1 MAKDL
6 TNSRLD
12 RQNILNNEIAVDEIQ
27 QKSGIE
33 GILWDGKMFVTR
45 EMTAN
50 FFGVDIRTISRY
62 LEENSEELSANGY
75 QVLRGKEL
83 KAFLEAA
90 KNSGKDIYVPTKTTI
105 LGVFDFRAFLN
116 MAMLLSESEKARAL
130 RQLML
135 DIVIDLINRKTG
147 GGTKY
152 INQRDKDFVFS
163 SLQEDNYR
171 RQFTDAL
178 KNYVEDNQYKYAHF
192 TDMIYVSIFK
202 EKAKEYKKILDLKAS
217 DKVRD
222 TFYSEILDIIAAYE
236 SGLADAIM
244 REYERKGDIL
254 SQQETEELFRRFE
267 KMALW
272 KPLIQ
277 RGRVKMASRDMA
289 LRDAFH
295 YQLSEYIQPLDKD
308 EYQKFLGAAGDELD
322 RLMAQKKGI
331 IWGEYYYLMNAM
343 KFCYE
348 YSFIRS
354 NPSELQR
361 DCRYVQKDRRADFS
375 CQEWRGR
382 FSRYGY

>member
-12 RQNILNNEIAVDEIQ
+12 RQNILNNEMAVEEIQ
-27 QKSGIE
+27 QTSKIKTVFWNE
-33 GILWDGKMFVTR
+33 KYYLTKDMVADYFQ
-45 EMTAN
+45 
-50 FFGVDIRTISRY
+50 VDVRTIERY
-62 LEENSEELSANGY
+62 ISNYSDELCANGFE
-75 QVLRGKEL
+75 LIKGKKLAEFIEAYNA
-83 KAFLEAA
+83 AFAT
-90 KNSGKDIYVPTKTTI
+90 DINVARKI
-105 LGVFDFRAFLN
+105 RSISVFDFRAFLN
-116 MAMLLSESEKARAL
+116 MAMLLSESERARAL
-130 RQLML
+130 RQLIL
-135 DIVIDLINRKTG
+135 DIVIDIINRKTG

-178 KNYVEDNQYKYAHF
+178 QNYVVDNRYKYAYF

-236 SGLADAIM
+236 SGLADAIKQD
-244 REYERKGDIL
+244 YERIGHKL
-254 SQQETEELFRRFE
+254 SQSETETLFKQFE
-267 KMALW
+267 NMALW

-308 EYQKFLGAAGDELD
+308 EYQKFLGAAGDELE
-322 RLMAQKKGI
+322 RLMQENQEVFKRLK
-331 IWGEYYYLMNAM
+331 E
-343 KFCYE
+343 
-348 YSFIRS
+348 
-354 NPSELQR
+354 R
-361 DCRYVQKDRRADFS
+361 D
-375 CQEWRGR
+375 
-382 FSRYGY
+382 

>member
-1 MAKDL
+1 MTKDL
-6 TNSRLD
+6 TTSRID
-12 RQNILNNEIAVDEIQ
+12 RQNILNNEIAIEEISG
-27 QKSGIE
+27 KSGVE
-33 GILWDGKMFVTR
+33 GILWDNALFVTR
-45 EMTAN
+45 EMTAAY
-50 FFGVDIRTISRY
+50 FDVDIRTISRY
-62 LEENSEELSANGY
+62 LEQNNEELTANGY
-75 QVLRGKEL
+75 QVLRGKRL
-83 KAFLEAA
+83 KSFLEAA
-90 KNSGKDIYVPTKTTI
+90 KESGKDINVPTKTTI

-178 KNYVEDNQYKYAHF
+178 KLYVEDDRYKYAHF
-192 TDMIYVSIFK
+192 TDMIYVSIFR
-202 EKAKEYKKILDLKAS
+202 EKSKEYKKILDLKAT

-236 SGLADAIM
+236 SGLADAIKQ
-244 REYERKGDIL
+244 EYDSLGHVLSRK
-254 SQQETEELFRRFE
+254 ETEDLFKRFE
-267 KMALW
+267 NMALW

-308 EYQKFLGAAGDELD
+308 EYQKFLGAAGDELE
-322 RLMAQKKGI
+322 RLMA
-331 IWGEYYYLMNAM
+331 EN
-343 KFCYE
+343 
-348 YSFIRS
+348 
-354 NPSELQR
+354 
-361 DCRYVQKDRRADFS
+361 
-375 CQEWRGR
+375 QEVLKRLKER
-382 FSRYGY
+382 E

>member
-1 MAKDL
+1 MSKDL

-12 RQNILNNEIAVDEIQ
+12 RQNILNNDIAVEEIQ
-27 QKSGIE
+27 AKSGVE
-33 GILWDGKMFVTR
+33 GIMWEGKIYVTR
-45 EMTAN
+45 EMTAQ
-50 FFGVDIRTISRY
+50 FFDVDIRTVSRY
-62 LEENSEELSANGY
+62 LEQNSQELSENGY
-75 QVLRGKEL
+75 EVLRGKKL
-83 KAFLEAA
+83 KSFLEAA
-90 KNSGKDIYVPTKTTI
+90 KNSGKDINVPTKTTV

-171 RQFTDAL
+171 RRFTDAL
-178 KNYVEDNQYKYAHF
+178 KNYVEDNRFKYAHF

-202 EKAKEYKKILDLKAS
+202 EKAKEYKKILDLKAN

-236 SGLADAIM
+236 SGLSDAIKQK
-244 REYERKGDIL
+244 YEKLGRVL
-254 SQQETEELFRRFE
+254 LQSEVEELFRSFE
-267 KMALW
+267 NLALW

-277 RGRVKMASRDMA
+277 RGRIKMASRDMA

-295 YQLSEYIQPLDKD
+295 YQLSEYITPLDKE

-322 RLMAQKKGI
+322 RLMQENQEVLRRLK
-331 IWGEYYYLMNAM
+331 E
-343 KFCYE
+343 
-348 YSFIRS
+348 
-354 NPSELQR
+354 R
-361 DCRYVQKDRRADFS
+361 D
-375 CQEWRGR
+375 
-382 FSRYGY
+382 

>member
-1 MAKDL
+1 MTKDL

-12 RQNILNNEIAVDEIQ
+12 RQNILNNEIAVNEIQ
-27 QKSGIE
+27 QKSGID
-33 GILWDGKMFVTR
+33 GVLWDNKIFVTR

-50 FFGVDIRTISRY
+50 FFEVDIRTISRY
-62 LEENSEELSANGY
+62 LEQNGEELSANGY
-75 QVLRGKEL
+75 QVLRGKKL
-83 KAFLEAA
+83 KAFLESA
-90 KNSGKDIYVPTKTTI
+90 KDSGKDICVPTKTTV

-116 MAMLLSESEKARAL
+116 MAMLLSESDKARAL

-178 KNYVEDNQYKYAHF
+178 KNYVEDSRYKYAHF
-192 TDMIYVSIFK
+192 TDMIYVSIFR
-202 EKAKEYKKILDLKAS
+202 EKANEYKKILDLKAN

-236 SGLADAIM
+236 SGLADAIKH
-244 REYERKGDIL
+244 EYERVGHIL
-254 SQQETEELFRRFE
+254 SQQETEELFKRFE
-267 KMALW
+267 NMALW

-289 LRDAFH
+289 LREAFH

-322 RLMAQKKGI
+322 KLMQENQEVLRRLK
-331 IWGEYYYLMNAM
+331 ERN
-343 KFCYE
+343 
-348 YSFIRS
+348 
-354 NPSELQR
+354 
-361 DCRYVQKDRRADFS
+361 
-375 CQEWRGR
+375 
-382 FSRYGY
+382 

>member
-6 TNSRLD
+6 TTSRID
-12 RQNILNNEIAVDEIQ
+12 RQNILNNELAVEEIQ
-27 QKSGIE
+27 GKSGVD
-33 GILWDGKMFVTR
+33 GVLWDGKLFITR
-45 EMTAN
+45 EMTAS
-50 FFGVDIRTISRY
+50 FFEVDIRTISRY
-62 LEENSEELSANGY
+62 IEQNNDELVSNGY
-75 QVLRGKEL
+75 EVLKGKKL
-83 KAFLEAA
+83 KSFIDAA
-90 KNSGKDIYVPTKTTI
+90 KKTGKDINVPTKTTV
-105 LGVFDFRAFLN
+105 LGVFDFRAFLDL
-116 MAMLLSESEKARAL
+116 AMLISESDRARAL

-178 KNYVEDNQYKYAHF
+178 KLYVEDDRYKYAHF

-202 EKAKEYKKILDLKAS
+202 ERASEYKKILDLKAS

-236 SGLADAIM
+236 SGLADAL
-244 REYERKGDIL
+244 RQEYERKGHIL
-254 SQQETEELFRRFE
+254 SREDVEALFHRFE
-267 KMALW
+267 NMALW

-308 EYQKFLGAAGDELD
+308 EYQKFLGATGDELE
-322 RLMAQKKGI
+322 RLMQ
-331 IWGEYYYLMNAM
+331 EN
-343 KFCYE
+343 
-348 YSFIRS
+348 
-354 NPSELQR
+354 SEVL
-361 DCRYVQKDRRADFS
+361 RRLK
-375 CQEWRGR
+375 ERE
-382 FSRYGY
+382 

>member
-12 RQNILNNEIAVDEIQ
+12 RQNILNNEIAVAEIQ
-27 QKSGIE
+27 GKSGVD
-33 GILWDGKMFVTR
+33 GIQWNDKVYVTR
-45 EMTAN
+45 EMTAK
-50 FFGVDIRTISRY
+50 FFDVDVRTISRY
-62 LEENSEELSANGY
+62 LEQNSDELSNNGY
-75 QVLRGKEL
+75 EVLRGKNL
-83 KAFLEAA
+83 KSFLEAA
-90 KNSGKDIYVPTKTTI
+90 KNSGKDINVPTKTTV

-116 MAMLLSESEKARAL
+116 IAMLLSESDKARAL

-152 INQRDKDFVFS
+152 INQRDKDFVIA

-178 KNYVEDNQYKYAHF
+178 KNYVEYNRFKYAYF

-202 EKAKEYKKILDLKAS
+202 EKAKEYKKILDLKAN

-236 SGLADAIM
+236 SGLADAIKQ
-244 REYERKGDIL
+244 EYERVGRVL
-254 SQQETEELFRRFE
+254 SKEETEALFKRFE
-267 KMALW
+267 NMALW

-277 RGRVKMASRDMA
+277 RGRIKMASRDMA

-295 YQLSEYIQPLDKD
+295 YQLAEYIKPLDKD

-322 RLMAQKKGI
+322 RLLQENK
-331 IWGEYYYLMNAM
+331 EV
-343 KFCYE
+343 
-348 YSFIRS
+348 
-354 NPSELQR
+354 LQR
-361 DCRYVQKDRRADFS
+361 LKER
-375 CQEWRGR
+375 E
-382 FSRYGY
+382 